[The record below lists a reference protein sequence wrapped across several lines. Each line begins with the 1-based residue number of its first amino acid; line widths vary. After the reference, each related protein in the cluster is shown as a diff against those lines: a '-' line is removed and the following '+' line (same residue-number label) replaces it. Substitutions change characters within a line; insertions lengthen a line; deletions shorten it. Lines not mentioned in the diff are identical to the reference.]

1 MSSKTNKKVPKTKTN
16 NKSEEGKV
24 KRKRIPQIT
33 IGKNIKSLV
42 IYSKHGRRSMREG
55 RGFSL
60 LELMQAGLT
69 VNQARAAK
77 IRIDLR
83 RKTVHEQNVKALKEV
98 ASKSIGIS

>member
-1 MSSKTNKKVPKTKTN
+1 
-16 NKSEEGKV
+16 
-24 KRKRIPQIT
+24 
-33 IGKNIKSLV
+33 
-42 IYSKHGRRSMREG
+42 
-55 RGFSL
+55 
-60 LELMQAGLT
+60 MQAGLT